1 MAERFGGKFSPE
13 NARRDDAGEPGPAPR
28 RRTGRVNVL
37 FFVPFL
43 YAATA
48 FRGEPKVMLLG
59 LLACGFLLL
68 AAWLTHEGIKAQ
80 DAYDLRKVARRP
92 AIPRK
97 IFAAVALGVG
107 LGVGGMISQTG
118 LLYPLLFAIAGAV
131 LHLGAFGL
139 DPLADKGMEGVD
151 TFQVDRVA
159 KAVTEA
165 ENLLAGMKD
174 AILRAQDRA
183 LETRVEK
190 FSGIARNLFR
200 SVENDPGD
208 LTAARK
214 YLSVYLMGARD
225 ATVKFADAYARG
237 RDAKIR
243 SDYEALLGDLETTF
257 AERTQSMLS
266 GSHTDL
272 DVEIQVLRDRLK
284 LET

>member
-13 NARRDDAGEPGPAPR
+13 NARRDEAEGPGPAPR
-28 RRTGRVNVL
+28 RSTGRANVL

-48 FRGEPKVMLLG
+48 FRGEPRVMLLG

-107 LGVGGMISQTG
+107 LGVGGMISQPG
-118 LLYPLLFAIAGAV
+118 ILYPLLFAIAGAV

-190 FSGIARNLFR
+190 FSGIARSLFR

-225 ATVKFADAYARG
+225 ATVKFADAYAQG